1 MVILSD
7 SLVHNSQLRAG
18 GWVIAPGPGH
28 GGHRQVQP
36 PST

>member
-1 MVILSD
+1 MLSG
-7 SLVHNSQLRAG
+7 SLVQNSQLWAG

-28 GGHRQVQP
+28 GGQRQVQP